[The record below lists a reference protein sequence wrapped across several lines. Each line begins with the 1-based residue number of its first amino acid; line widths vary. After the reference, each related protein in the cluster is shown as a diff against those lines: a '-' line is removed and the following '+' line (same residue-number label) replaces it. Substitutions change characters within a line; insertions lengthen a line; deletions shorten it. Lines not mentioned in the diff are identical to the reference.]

1 MPCLPLDQFD
11 RCCSCKATR
20 YNDLGEHH
28 ETMDGY
34 LCSHCYRLAW
44 GKRQPNEGELKAFMD
59 DPDRYLTPR
68 TDAIQQAGLAILNE
82 LVRYRELAREL
93 ECENAQLKET
103 ILKMIEADA
112 R

>member
-1 MPCLPLDQFD
+1 MAEPARCVSIQTTLSCLPLDQFD

-20 YNDLGEHH
+20 YNDCGEHH
-28 ETMDGY
+28 ETMDGEY

-44 GKRQPNEGELKAFMD
+44 GKRQPKDFELKAFMD
-59 DPDRYLTPR
+59 DPDRYLN
-68 TDAIQQAGLAILNE
+68 AE
-82 LVRYRELAREL
+82 REARD
-93 ECENAQLKET
+93 LKET